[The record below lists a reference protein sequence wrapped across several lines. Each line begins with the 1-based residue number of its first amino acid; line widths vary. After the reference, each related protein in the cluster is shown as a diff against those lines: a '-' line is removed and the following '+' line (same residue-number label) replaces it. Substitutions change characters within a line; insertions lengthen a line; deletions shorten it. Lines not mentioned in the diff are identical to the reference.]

1 MSQEERQIPDGW
13 DIKKIIDVLKI
24 IDYRGRTPPYSS
36 SGIPHIRS
44 ANIKNGEILWEK
56 MKYVD
61 EKTYQEFMTRG
72 IPKKNDLLLTTEA
85 PMGEV
90 AEIPEQKFSLAQRV
104 MLLRPSDIL
113 LTKFLMY
120 QLMSPYFQNQLK
132 HSETGSVVK
141 GIASKNFKKHTVL
154 IPSLKI
160 QQIII
165 QKLDYILNKLE
176 ERKKQILLLIKKN
189 NERIIFFEKNWIS
202 YIIKQEIEGHPQ
214 RKEWKETTVGK
225 EIELAY
231 GKNLPKPERIDGDF
245 PVYGSNGIVG
255 SHHKFLINFP
265 SIIIGR
271 KGTVGAIHKT
281 TAKFWPTDVSFYVKI
296 KNTDN
301 MELDFLNY
309 LLFYL
314 NLPRYSQS
322 GPKSGLN
329 RHDIYKIEFLLP
341 SISDQKQITRN
352 IKNAEEKFKE
362 QKTQFEKIK
371 QNYESRI
378 KYIDHIQSSIL
389 GSAFSGK
396 LVN

>member
-1 MSQEERQIPDGW
+1 MSQEEIQIPKGW
-13 DIKKIIDVLKI
+13 VQKNLSDLIQEFEKRNPTINPDKEFKYVEIGSVSQDKKITNFKNILGKNAPSRARNVIRENDVVYGTTRPYYRNVVLISSDFDNEICSTGFCVLRVNSIEPKYLFYYMLSDLANNQIIKPMRGGNYPAVSNKDVVSIKIILPKKEIQKQIVLKL
-24 IDYRGRTPPYSS
+24 D
-36 SGIPHIRS
+36 HIL
-44 ANIKNGEILWEK
+44 GE
-56 MKYVD
+56 
-61 EKTYQEFMTRG
+61 
-72 IPKKNDLLLTTEA
+72 
-85 PMGEV
+85 
-90 AEIPEQKFSLAQRV
+90 
-104 MLLRPSDIL
+104 
-113 LTKFLMY
+113 
-120 QLMSPYFQNQLK
+120 
-132 HSETGSVVK
+132 
-141 GIASKNFKKHTVL
+141 
-154 IPSLKI
+154 
-160 QQIII
+160 
-165 QKLDYILNKLE
+165 LE
-176 ERKKQILLLIKKN
+176 GKKKQIFALIEQN

-202 YIIKQEIEGHPQ
+202 YIIEQEIKNHPQ
-214 RKEWKETTVGK
+214 RKEWKETTVGS

-231 GKNLPKPERIDGDF
+231 GKNLPKPERIKGDF